1 MVSSRPSLRSRLL
14 VFVTVAT
21 ASAGLVLAGPPQPAR
36 SAETLTPAAICSRA
50 EERFRNL
57 TDYHCLAEG
66 TATNGKKTE
75 GGTYRVWFRQPRLAR
90 IKVVKGRSRGC
101 EITVD
106 ARGQVRARRGG
117 LLKPFVVR
125 LKPND
130 DRLLSIRDVS
140 IVEITWD
147 AFFRRWRQNA
157 AQPGAR
163 VTMAPRPTPD
173 APHEVVVSWTQNGK
187 QFREHYH
194 VDPKLWVLL
203 EAELWENGSR
213 VDHIQFRDIELN
225 TGVEER
231 FFRL

>member
-1 MVSSRPSLRSRLL
+1 MVSSRPSPCRRLFAVL
-14 VFVTVAT
+14 TVAT
-21 ASAGLVLAGPPQPAR
+21 ASAGLLFAVPLSPAR
-36 SAETLTPAAICSRA
+36 GAETLAPAAILSRA
-50 EERFRNL
+50 EERFRSL

-66 TATNGKKTE
+66 NATNGKKTE
-75 GGTYRVWFRQPRLAR
+75 GGTYQVWFRQPRLAR

-130 DRLLSIRDVS
+130 ERLLSIRDIS

-163 VTMAPRPTPD
+163 VTVAPRPTPD
-173 APHEVVVSWTQNGK
+173 APHQVVVSWTQNGK

-203 EAELWENGSR
+203 EAELWENGER
-213 VDHIQFRDIELN
+213 VDHIQFREIELN
-225 TGVEER
+225 TGVEEK